1 MSQVKQIVSN
11 SKKAAMCC
19 IFGEIHCITHCKTKC
34 ALANAQKSKAEDC
47 NGTRYHEISSAYFAN
62 IQKLHAFNK
71 GTLLAPL
78 HEQILKRWQ
87 QNECFHSIFSLLNK
101 WLQCWIP
108 SLLLGLWLFLLQVP
122 AKIKLW
128 HQHFLCASFNIIKKI
143 NRTGTRTQKKL
154 SKENS

>member
-19 IFGEIHCITHCKTKC
+19 VFGGIHCITHCKTKC
-34 ALANAQKSKAEDC
+34 ALANAQKSKQKIVTAL
-47 NGTRYHEISSAYFAN
+47 GIMKFPQHISQTYKNCMFSLKEHCRHHFT
-62 IQKLHAFNK
+62 NK
-71 GTLLAPL
+71 SLSVDN
-78 HEQILKRWQ
+78 RM
-87 QNECFHSIFSLLNK
+87 NVFHSIFSLLNK

-128 HQHFLCASFNIIKKI
+128 HQLFSCASFNIIKKI